1 MIESEVLDLC
11 HSDVPADMKR
21 TENLQMHF
29 QYVLHFYVE
38 NSEDV
43 HTSIAQTHAEW
54 KI

>member
-11 HSDVPADMKR
+11 HSDVPADIKR
-21 TENLQMHF
+21 SENF
-29 QYVLHFYVE
+29 QSAFYVE